1 MKQQNTQAARKQDAL
16 RQFEQPR
23 ESCNERLMQ
32 LLRRD
37 VTEAKADEDAERDAQ
52 RYHAAR
58 AFILQKQID
67 ALTAQAVSHRPKQS
81 PMMAY

>member
-1 MKQQNTQAARKQDAL
+1 MKQQNTQVARKQDAP
-16 RQFEQPR
+16 RQFEQQR
-23 ESCNERLMQ
+23 DSFNERLMQ

-37 VTEAKADEDAERDAQ
+37 LAEAKVDEDAERDAQ

>member
-23 ESCNERLMQ
+23 ESRNERLMQ

-37 VTEAKADEDAERDAQ
+37 VTEAKADED
-52 RYHAAR
+52 AAR

-67 ALTAQAVSHRPKQS
+67 ALTAQAVSHRPKPS
-81 PMMAY
+81 LMMAY